1 MTAMNE
7 TQSPRAGLNAARD
20 QRHGDAARSECSYV
34 LGEGVSSVV
43 PTPYEPR
50 SGDPLCRRLR
60 IYTVDPSTPR
70 LEGAVAL
77 VEIPYEP
84 LEMGPAGRF
93 CRVDDYDE
101 ARGVRYRPADLD
113 EGTVLIRGG
122 YEPSQSD
129 PRFHQQMAYVV
140 CSSVCAA
147 FRVALGRQVTWRPGV
162 ERLVLRPHARVME
175 NAYYDDR
182 AGAIDFGYYPAR
194 ESTRGMLPGGF
205 VFTCLSH
212 DIVTHEVTHALLDGL
227 RAEFSQP
234 CGPDV
239 VAFHEAFAD
248 LVAILQRFRYRD
260 VVLNA
265 IRRTQGDITRAGYLT
280 DLARQFGNTT
290 GRRGALRDAIG
301 IDSETDQPIQ
311 YSDTLEPHALGAIL
325 VAAIFEAFAR
335 IYRRKTQRYVR
346 LATGGTGILPPGE
359 ILPDLQAVLA
369 DEAAKLAGHF
379 LSVCIRAIDYCPP
392 VGVTFGDYLR
402 ALITADVDLV
412 PDDCWDYRG
421 ALIEAFRR
429 RNIYPRHVTSLT
441 VDALLWRGT
450 RTALPPIEG
459 LSFANLKF
467 RGDPACVAGAEE
479 LRRQAEVLGEFVTRP
494 EHLHEFGLV
503 AAGDPRLEGDSVSPP
518 RIESIRSARRVGPDG
533 RVVFDLIA
541 EVIQARTVRP
551 GAEGA
556 SFVYHGGATV
566 ILGPTGNVRY
576 VVLKSLLGANRRECC
591 RAFFLG
597 PAGSRYWQSQDGS
610 YQRRER
616 LFALLHAPPAAE

>member
-1 MTAMNE
+1 MNKS
-7 TQSPRAGLNAARD
+7 QSPYAGVHSAPV
-20 QRHGDAARSECSYV
+20 QRNSGASRRERSYT
-34 LGEGVSSVV
+34 LGEGVLRLV
-43 PTPYEPR
+43 PAPYER
-50 SGDPLCRRLR
+50 QQGDPLYRRLH
-60 IYTVDPSTPR
+60 IYTADPSTPQ

-77 VEIPYEP
+77 VEVPYEP
-84 LEMGPAGRF
+84 LERGPAGRF

-101 ARGVRYRPADLD
+101 TRGVRYRPADLD
-113 EGTVLIRGG
+113 ENNVLIRCG

-129 PRFHQQMAYVV
+129 PRFHQQMVYVV
-140 CSSVCAA
+140 CSSVCAT

-175 NAYYDDR
+175 NAYYDDL

-194 ESTRGMLPGGF
+194 ASTRGMLPGGF

-234 CGPDV
+234 CGLDV

-265 IRRTQGDITRAGYLT
+265 IRRTQGDITGAGYLT
-280 DLARQFGNTT
+280 ELARQFGNTT
-290 GRRGALRDAIG
+290 GRRGALRDAIS
-301 IDSETDQPIQ
+301 IDSETDQPMQ

-325 VAAIFEAFAR
+325 VAAIFEAFSR
-335 IYRRKTQRYVR
+335 VYRRKTQRYVR

-359 ILPDLQAVLA
+359 IMPDLQTVLA

-402 ALITADVDLV
+402 ALITADADLV
-412 PDDCWDYRG
+412 PDDRWDYRG
-421 ALIEAFRR
+421 TLIEAFRR

-441 VDALLWRGT
+441 QDALLWRGT

-459 LSFANLKF
+459 LSFAYLKF
-467 RGDPACVAGAEE
+467 RGDPACVADADE

-503 AAGDPRLEGDSVSPP
+503 AADDPRLEGDSVSPP
-518 RIESIRSARRVGPDG
+518 RIESIRSARRIGPDG
-533 RVVFDLIA
+533 QVVFDLIA
-541 EVIQARTVRP
+541 EVIQARTVR
-551 GAEGA
+551 ADVEDA
-556 SFVYHGGATV
+556 SFIYHGGATV
-566 ILGPTGNVRY
+566 ILGPAGNVRY
-576 VVLKSLLGANRRECC
+576 VILKSLLGAERRERR

-597 PAGSRYWQSQDGS
+597 PAGSRYWELQDGS
-610 YQRRER
+610 CQRRER
-616 LFALLHAPPAAE
+616 LFALLHESPMAE